1 MSVFSVLLQNALPM
15 LSSQQLVQR
24 LYPYNSILGKDGRTA
39 VEGVLS
45 VSQDVNHQNAPNC
58 HLYACLDLNIIKTH
72 YLKVL
77 ILACLH
83 LVAHCHRGLSLWMVV
98 VSRHPAPF

>member
-1 MSVFSVLLQNALPM
+1 MLLQNAFPM

-45 VSQDVNHQNAPNC
+45 VSQDVP
-58 HLYACLDLNIIKTH
+58 Y
-72 YLKVL
+72 Y
-77 ILACLH
+77 
-83 LVAHCHRGLSLWMVV
+83 V
-98 VSRHPAPF
+98 VSSNVHACYGLNRR